1 MNITQIQSSDS
12 LVSSI
17 KIDVVSTDNSSQ
29 IKVNGVPTSP
39 SSDFILMPSGLGF
52 KQSLDVVTGDT
63 IDYVVKQTI
72 EKREIKLTIMWK
84 GQTAYAKFQ
93 EFSTWIARYF
103 DLEKYH
109 IRFSYSI
116 NGTRRFVEVAATLLD
131 LKGRNGSFVS
141 AELTLKPLTPFYEET
156 MVSFIVADANSG
168 SIYPY
173 VYPYVYGGGAYS
185 GNNQIVNNYLESL
198 PLRIVLKGPMDTPYV
213 SIQKINEDGTVESD
227 PYSRVQFADG
237 VSIAANE
244 TITID
249 AFNKKIYL
257 TSTNETTGAVT
268 VTDLFNSVSKSYDAF
283 LFAKPGSSKVS
294 ASLSDSKAEC
304 EIFFVRYVL

>member
-1 MNITQIQSSDS
+1 MNTAVIQNSDS

-17 KIDVVSTDNSSQ
+17 QIDVVNTSNSTQ
-29 IKVNGVPTSP
+29 VKVNGSPTMP
-39 SSDFILMPSGLGF
+39 STDFLMMPSGLGF
-52 KQSLDVVTGDT
+52 KQSLDVVTGET

-72 EKREIKLTIMWK
+72 DKREIKLTVLWK
-84 GQTAYAKFQ
+84 GQNAYAKYQ
-93 EFSTWIARYF
+93 EFSKWVARYF
-103 DLEKYH
+103 DLDKYH

-116 NGTRRFVEVAATLLD
+116 NGTRRFVEVAVTLLD
-131 LKGRNGSFVS
+131 LKGRTGSMVS
-141 AELTLKPLTPFYEET
+141 AELTLRPLTPFYEET
-156 MVSFIVADANSG
+156 MVSFIVSDTNSG
-168 SIYPY
+168 SVYPY
-173 VYPYVYGGGAYS
+173 IYPYVYGGGAYS

-198 PLRIVLKGPMDTPYV
+198 PLRIVLKGPMASPYV
-213 SIQKINEDGTVESD
+213 SIQKIDEDGAVETE
-227 PYSRVQFADG
+227 PYSRIQFADG

-257 TSTNETTGAVT
+257 TSTNESTGSVT

-294 ASLSDSKAEC
+294 ASLSDSKSEC